1 MSWLEALVCR
11 RRALV
16 FWLILW
22 LGMLRGML
30 RRMLGMLRIGLLHVQ
45 FMGTLCLVLVH
56 LRRIVAGRR
65 MECFLGRR
73 RLLPHMRHLWLVVSL
88 RGELMRLP
96 VALKPSHTLI
106 LHWLHGWHF
115 LHGWRWLHYLR
126 CHIPTHLMH
135 ALGPGS
141 IGNLL
146 TSIGDQQWL
155 RGKLRCANK
164 LLGRCDVLLSRR
176 VLMCSGRTSRRDADA
191 LEIHIGGIL

>member
-1 MSWLEALVCR
+1 MDLFGPRRRGQFFQRKERIGKVHKSSKQTLYLFILCLITWRIFLKLRLELMSWLEALVCR

-88 RGELMRLP
+88 LP
-96 VALKPSHTLI
+96 MFK
-106 LHWLHGWHF
+106 
-115 LHGWRWLHYLR
+115 
-126 CHIPTHLMH
+126 
-135 ALGPGS
+135 
-141 IGNLL
+141 
-146 TSIGDQQWL
+146 
-155 RGKLRCANK
+155 
-164 LLGRCDVLLSRR
+164 DVS
-176 VLMCSGRTSRRDADA
+176 
-191 LEIHIGGIL
+191 